1 MRRGLVLFLA
11 AAVLGLAACGGGGG
25 GGGGSSAAEFRQ
37 QADAICAKYEDKITA
52 LGSPSSLEELGD
64 FVDQAV
70 TIIEQGN
77 NELQS
82 LEPPDE
88 LADDWDRAM
97 QIQDENLQTTQD
109 LQDAI
114 HNQDDAKVQELL
126 RKLDSAQAESTQ
138 IAQKLGL
145 ENCGRN
151 GAEGTNTG

>member
-1 MRRGLVLFLA
+1 VRRGLVLLFVL
-11 AAVLGLAACGGGGG
+11 AVLGLAACGGGG

-52 LGSPSSLEELGD
+52 LGTPTSLDELGD

-70 TIIEQGN
+70 SIIEQGN

-97 QIQDENLQTTQD
+97 QIQDENLQTTHD

-126 RKLDSAQAESTQ
+126 QKLNSAQDESTQ

-151 GAEGTNTG
+151 SGTSTG